1 VKREAEVNAMGMAV
15 AVLEEEVQATEKNV
29 PSLSLSLA
37 LTLAARDLSIEL
49 GNLSLVT
56 PSKRADFS
64 SKEDQMCYKKV
75 KRYVKDSKIDG

>member
-1 VKREAEVNAMGMAV
+1 MLAVKREAEVNLMGTAI
-15 AVLEEEVQATEKNV
+15 AVLEDEVQSTEKHV

-64 SKEDQMCYKKV
+64 NKED
-75 KRYVKDSKIDG
+75 

>member
-1 VKREAEVNAMGMAV
+1 MKREAEVNAMGTAV
-15 AVLEEEVQATEKNV
+15 AVLEEEMQATEKNV
-29 PSLSLSLA
+29 PSLSLSLS